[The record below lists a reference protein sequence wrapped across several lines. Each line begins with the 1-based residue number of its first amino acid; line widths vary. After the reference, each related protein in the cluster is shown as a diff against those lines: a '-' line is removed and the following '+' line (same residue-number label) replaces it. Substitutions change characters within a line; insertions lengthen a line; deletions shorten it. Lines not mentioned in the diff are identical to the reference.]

1 MHKRSLLRLESIEK
15 CIEGQQQFSQYDL
28 LLGRKIAFTFDL
40 FSDNTSN
47 FNRLLYQFGSK
58 CSAAQLECSTKCP
71 FRQPTTL
78 HCCFCVISPSSQP
91 ICFQTERKKKPS
103 LSTHVASNTFQI
115 THLYNLSKQK
125 VLCIIVQPASTI
137 LCALNEKSLFVFAQ
151 DKQFLHQD
159 DDVSAS
165 HDRKTNQFSDI
176 YQKFI
181 VIL

>member
-1 MHKRSLLRLESIEK
+1 MSQESIR
-15 CIEGQQQFSQYDL
+15 GQFSHHLSPTCCSREKPL
-28 LLGRKIAFTFDL
+28 LLSRSIFT
-40 FSDNTSN
+40 DNTSN
-47 FNRLLYQFGSK
+47 FNRLLYHFGSK

-125 VLCIIVQPASTI
+125 RCTSTAGYYVAPSYAHSMKYQCLFSHRTNNFYI
-137 LCALNEKSLFVFAQ
+137 RMTMFLPVMIEKLISFP
-151 DKQFLHQD
+151 
-159 DDVSAS
+159 
-165 HDRKTNQFSDI
+165 I
-176 YQKFI
+176 YIKS
-181 VIL
+181 